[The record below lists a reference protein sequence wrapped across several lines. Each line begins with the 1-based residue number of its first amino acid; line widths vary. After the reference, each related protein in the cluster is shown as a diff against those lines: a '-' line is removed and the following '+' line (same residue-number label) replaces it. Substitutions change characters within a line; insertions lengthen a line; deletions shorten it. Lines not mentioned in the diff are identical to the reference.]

1 MLDFFNYIV
10 ASLVDSIQYISHA
23 FKILFRNIVL
33 LAFVVAFL
41 YGIFRLC
48 WYGWQR
54 LRHLRGGGPPEQ
66 SAPKDTLEDG
76 PE

>member
-10 ASLVDSIQYISHA
+10 SSLVDIVQYISHA
-23 FKILFRNIVL
+23 FKILFRNGVL
-33 LAFVVAFL
+33 LAFAVAFL

-54 LRHLRGGGPPEQ
+54 LRHLRGRGPPVQ
-66 SAPKDTLEDG
+66 SAPKDTPEDG
-76 PE
+76 LE